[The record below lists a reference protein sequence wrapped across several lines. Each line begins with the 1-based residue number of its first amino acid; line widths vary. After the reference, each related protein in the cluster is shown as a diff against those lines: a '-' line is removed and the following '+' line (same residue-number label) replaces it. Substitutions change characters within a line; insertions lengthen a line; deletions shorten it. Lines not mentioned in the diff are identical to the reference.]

1 MCCPAGRSPSQ
12 SGSSRRCTRARARGS
27 ASRARCRCPSEMR
40 AWRDFVDASAAE
52 DGCRKE
58 RVRTSGGCLH
68 SRAQC
73 IVAGMRV
80 FMTGAPG
87 YIGGAVASEL
97 RHHGHEVA
105 ALVRPDSEARH
116 LRDLGIVIMAGD
128 LDSLPSLGD
137 TLNGYDAYIHTAFAP
152 QLDRSAIDT
161 LAPRGGHFIYTSGVW
176 SFSNTTTADENT
188 SPDPLPISAWRVEH
202 EQIVLQ
208 SASRTV
214 IRPGCVYGGKQSLL
228 AGWFAAVDQNQP
240 IEIAGDGSNHWAMIE
255 LHDLAQC
262 YVAVA
267 EQRAPGIVHATD
279 DTHETL
285 ATCARALAANVAVH
299 TSSAEEARAKFG
311 DTFAE
316 ALLVDQ
322 IVSSNITRERLGWTP
337 KRTFINSI
345 DEQWREWRESQST
358 AR

>member
-1 MCCPAGRSPSQ
+1 
-12 SGSSRRCTRARARGS
+12 
-27 ASRARCRCPSEMR
+27 
-40 AWRDFVDASAAE
+40 
-52 DGCRKE
+52 
-58 RVRTSGGCLH
+58 
-68 SRAQC
+68 
-73 IVAGMRV
+73 
-80 FMTGAPG
+80 MTGATG

-152 QLDRSAIDT
+152 QLDRSTIDT

-188 SPDPLPISAWRVEH
+188 TPDALPISAWRVEH
-202 EQIVLQ
+202 EKIVLQ
-208 SASRTV
+208 SSSRTV

-240 IEIAGDGSNHWAMIE
+240 IEIAGDGSNHWSMID
-255 LHDLAQC
+255 LHDLANV
-262 YVAVA
+262 YVSAV
-267 EQRAPGIVHATD
+267 EQRATGILHATD
-279 DTHETL
+279 DTNATL
-285 ATCARALAANVAVH
+285 TECARALAPNAEVR
-299 TSSAEEARAKFG
+299 TSSRDEVVEKFG
-311 DTFAE
+311 DKFAA

-322 IVSSNITRERLGWTP
+322 HVSSAITRERLGWTP
-337 KRTFINSI
+337 KRTFTTSI
-345 DEQWREWRESQST
+345 DEQWREWRGK
-358 AR
+358 